1 MRRIPFGAVAGT
13 VLLASATAWAD
24 RGALSLDLGGGATA
38 LRVAAPYVVNPSSTW
53 GVAPSLN
60 IGLRYAWT
68 NVLELSLSGFY
79 ELPVHYTHANV
90 SVEPPDSGPLPGTLS
105 HDLARFGF
113 TIGLRYVFGTILR
126 PFVGLEGGWS
136 HRAYSA
142 VHHVNTNVQPNQ
154 DYGLALSDFGTDNI
168 LLQPVL
174 GLEWA
179 FADRASASVIARVP
193 ILLGPEATFGFSASL
208 LFSYS
213 WYL

>member
-1 MRRIPFGAVAGT
+1 MTFLLGT
-13 VLLASATAWAD
+13 TPAWAD
-24 RGALSLDLGGGATA
+24 RGALSLDLGGGASA

-53 GVAPSLN
+53 AVAPSVN
-60 IGLRYAWT
+60 VGLRYAWT
-68 NVLELSLSGFY
+68 NALELSLGGFY
-79 ELPVHYTHANV
+79 DLPVQYTHVNV
-90 SVEPPDSGPLPGTLS
+90 SVQPPDSGPLPGTLT
-105 HDLARFGF
+105 HDLARFGL
-113 TIGLRYVFGTILR
+113 TVGLRYVAGTILR

-136 HRAYSA
+136 HRAYSD

-154 DYGLALSDFGTDNI
+154 DYGLGLSDFGTDNI

-179 FADRASASVIARVP
+179 FADHASLSVLARAP

-208 LFSYS
+208 VFSYS

>member
-1 MRRIPFGAVAGT
+1 MTFLLGT
-13 VLLASATAWAD
+13 TPASAD
-24 RGALSLDLGGGATA
+24 RGALSLDLGGGASA
-38 LRVAAPYVVNPSSTW
+38 LRIAAPYVVTPSSTW
-53 GVAPSLN
+53 AIAPS
-60 IGLRYAWT
+60 IDVGLRYAWT
-68 NVLELSLSGFY
+68 NAVELTLSGFY
-79 ELPVHYTHANV
+79 DVPVHSTHPNV
-90 SVEPPDSGPLPGTLS
+90 SVQPPDSGPLPGTLT
-105 HDLARFGF
+105 HDLARFGV
-113 TIGLRYVFGTILR
+113 TVGLRYVSGTILR

-136 HRAYSA
+136 HRAYSD
-142 VHHVNTNVQPNQ
+142 VHHVNTSVEPNQ

-179 FADRASASVIARVP
+179 FADHASLSVLARVP